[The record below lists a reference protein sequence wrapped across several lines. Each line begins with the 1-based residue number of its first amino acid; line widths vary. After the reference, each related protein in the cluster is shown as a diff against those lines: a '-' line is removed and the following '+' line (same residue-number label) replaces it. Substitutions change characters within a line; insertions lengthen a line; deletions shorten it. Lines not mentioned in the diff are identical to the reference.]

1 MVLTFD
7 DGGLD
12 NYTVAFPVLEQHG
25 LTATFFV
32 ITERVGKEGQMDW
45 QQLREMADRGMSIQ
59 SHSVSHPDLRG
70 VSAARLESELVDSRT
85 AIANAIGL
93 ASYVLCYPS
102 GAYNDGVIQA
112 ARAAGYVMAVTT
124 DHGREGDPS
133 AVFELHRRRVQA
145 FLPLASFANL
155 LRRVVD

>member
-32 ITERVGKEGQMDW
+32 ITGKVGKEGQMDW
-45 QQLREMADRGMSIQ
+45 QQLREMAARGMSIQ
-59 SHSVSHPDLRG
+59 SHSVSHPDLRS
-70 VSAARLESELVDSRT
+70 VSAGRLKSELVDSRA
-85 AIANAIGL
+85 AIDEAIGL
-93 ASYVLCYPS
+93 PSYVLCYPS
-102 GAYNDGVIQA
+102 GAYNNAVIQA

-124 DHGREGDPS
+124 DHGKEGDPA

-145 FLPLASFANL
+145 FLPLASFPVL
-155 LRRVVD
+155 LRGGE